1 MMRAKEF
8 FLVMAIAAPM
18 GATAQTGSG
27 DAIKRG
33 QQLYEKNMCN
43 ACHGTAGNGG
53 ERTSGPQI
61 APDVW
66 PLEAMKIQLR
76 NPRAL
81 MPRYD
86 AKFVNDADVADIHA
100 FLSSIKAG
108 RKAKDIPLLSG
119 L

>member
-1 MMRAKEF
+1 MRANEL
-8 FLVMAIAAPM
+8 FLVMAIAAPI
-18 GATAQTGSG
+18 AAIAQTANV
-27 DAIKRG
+27 DAVKRG
-33 QQLYEKNMCN
+33 QQLYEMNMCN
-43 ACHGTAGNGG
+43 ACHGTVGNGG

-86 AKFVNDADVADIHA
+86 AKFVSDAEVADIHA
-100 FLSSIKAG
+100 FLSSIKPG
-108 RKAKDIPLLSG
+108 RKAKDIPLLSN

>member
-1 MMRAKEF
+1 MMRVKEF
-8 FLVMAIAAPM
+8 FLVMAIAVPM
-18 GATAQTGSG
+18 AATAQTGSG

-53 ERTSGPQI
+53 ERASGPQI

-66 PLEAMKIQLR
+66 PLEAMKTQLR

-108 RKAKDIPLLSG
+108 RKAKDIPLLSD

>member
-1 MMRAKEF
+1 MMRAKF
-8 FLVMAIAAPM
+8 FLLVIAFTAPLS
-18 GATAQTGSG
+18 AAAQSSSTDTA
-27 DAIKRG
+27 KRG
-33 QQLYEKNMCN
+33 QQLYEKNMCS

-53 ERTSGPQI
+53 ERGSGPKI

-66 PLEAMKIQLR
+66 PLEAMKIQMR
-76 NPRAL
+76 NPRQG

-86 AKFVNDADVADIHA
+86 AKFVSDADIADIHA

-108 RKAKDIPLLSG
+108 RKAKDIPLLSN